1 MTEEV
6 GRMVDENSKDDIGGV
21 NAAKICIRR
30 GDWDICKLQ
39 YPFQH
44 FGVRGAQPY
53 NDCYLVDNR
62 ANSVG
67 LCNIMWHDAIY
78 FVVVIMDEKAIEQQ

>member
-21 NAAKICIRR
+21 NAAKNQHSTWGLRH
-30 GDWDICKLQ
+30 LQ
-39 YPFQH
+39 IAISLSTL
-44 FGVRGAQPY
+44 RCGAQPY
-53 NDCYLVDNR
+53 NECYLVGNR